1 MSAPATP
8 VTTTSITGSSIT
20 TAGTEQRTRILDRA
34 LALMGEQGAS
44 TTSMRQ
50 LAGACEINVATLYH
64 YFPSKSDLLRAVIE
78 ERGYGEELDSLVDP
92 PVARRGGPATRL
104 ANLLAFVGSEA
115 LEAEVV
121 WRLMLGEAVH
131 SDADAMAMARQL
143 STGLERALARWIP
156 DLVPEFAGDV
166 AALSRLLRSQLFG
179 MMIEVLVADDVDRSS
194 LVRQRSEELATLV
207 IPVYDSRP

>member
-1 MSAPATP
+1 MS
-8 VTTTSITGSSIT
+8 TTTGP
-20 TAGTEQRTRILDRA
+20 GTDQRTRILDSA

-50 LAGACEINVATLYH
+50 LAGACDINVATLYH

-104 ANLLAFVGSEA
+104 TNLLAFVAGEA
-115 LEAEVV
+115 LAVEVV

-131 SDADAMAMARQL
+131 SDPDAMAMARQL
-143 STGLERALARWIP
+143 STGLEQALKRWIP
-156 DLVPEFAGDV
+156 DLVPEFEGDV
-166 AALSRLLRSQLFG
+166 AALSRLLRNQLFG
-179 MMIEVLVADDVDRSS
+179 MMIEVLVSPDLDRDV
-194 LVRQRSEELATLV
+194 LVAHRSEELARLV
-207 IPVYDSRP
+207 LGDT